1 MRHSQR
7 LYTHDF
13 VTLKRFGK
21 RFKIT
26 YHKLPVRQS
35 GYEINKIRI
44 VGVNNEKLKSNIIRA
59 KSKVFEYAYCNEF
72 DYFVTLTIDPRK
84 YDRSDLKGYYK
95 DFTQFLR
102 DYRKK
107 HKVSIQYL
115 FIPEL
120 HEDGKSWHMHGLIKG
135 IDEVHLKQFTLDDN
149 IPLKLKKL
157 IKKGQLIYNWEH
169 YAKKFGYVS
178 LGKIRSQE
186 AVCKYITKYIN
197 KALANTIKELN
208 AHLYYCS
215 KGLEKAVEIKR
226 GTLSAKSIPWD
237 FENDYV
243 KVAWTLNQAAALSS
257 IDEV

>member
-21 RFKIT
+21 RFKLT

-59 KSKVFEYAYCNEF
+59 KSKVYEYAYCNEF

-107 HKVSIQYL
+107 HKVSIAYL
-115 FIPEL
+115 FIPER
-120 HEDGKSWHMHGLIKG
+120 HKDGNWHMHGFIKG
-135 IDEVHLKQFTLDDN
+135 LPREHLQINEHGYMDWEPYRKRFGWISID
-149 IPLKLKKL
+149 
-157 IKKGQLIYNWEH
+157 G
-169 YAKKFGYVS
+169 
-178 LGKIRSQE
+178 IRSQD
-186 AVCKYITKYIN
+186 AVSKYITKYIN
-197 KALANTIKELN
+197 KELADSIKELN

-215 KGLEKAVEIKR
+215 KGLEKAVEIKK

-243 KVAWTLNQAAALSS
+243 KVAWTLNQAAAFSS

>member
-13 VTLKRFGK
+13 VTLKRLGK
-21 RFKIT
+21 RFKLT

-35 GYEINKIRI
+35 GFEINKVRI
-44 VGVNNEKLKSNIIRA
+44 MGVNNEKLKSNIVRA

-72 DYFVTLTIDPRK
+72 EFFVTLTIDPRK

-102 DYRKK
+102 NYNRI
-107 HKVSIQYL
+107 HAIRIQYL
-115 FIPEL
+115 FIPEM
-120 HEDGKSWHMHGLIKG
+120 HKDGNWHMHGFIKG
-135 IDEVHLKQFTLDDN
+135 LPSNHLNINEHKHLDWEPYRKRFGWISID
-149 IPLKLKKL
+149 P
-157 IKKGQLIYNWEH
+157 
-169 YAKKFGYVS
+169 
-178 LGKIRSQE
+178 IRSQE
-186 AVCKYITKYIN
+186 GVCRYITKYIN
-197 KALANTIKELN
+197 KELADSIKELN

-215 KGLEKAVEIKR
+215 KGLEKAVEIKK

-243 KVAWTLNQAAALSS
+243 KVAWTLNQAAAFSS